1 MHKMTRFLLSLL
13 AVAAM
18 AAGCSKS
25 DGTDPAPAP
34 SPQGGTP
41 IAVHGKALTVESKA
55 PFEGTIQGGN
65 TLKALV
71 LGSQTTGDYTTAY
84 CKGTM
89 TFNDESS
96 SVGYDAEGFS
106 GTKAYPAGGSNLF
119 LAGLYP
125 IDGQFTSQNW
135 TVNGTTA
142 AYTFTGVED
151 VMSAPQVTTTKTQ
164 ADAGTYQT
172 LAFSHQLTL
181 LEVQVVAEDASAATA
196 WGKLQEVKLTGTFGN
211 VATVTLA
218 TGAAALSGTVEGWP
232 VYDAT
237 AHTAITGADIS
248 IPAATDHSTTA
259 KIKESATKVG
269 YTMVAP
275 ITATGTG
282 DFMVAVTTLPAGGS
296 STTKSGISIDLKDT
310 AGSTFTGDT
319 KGKKFVITLI
329 FRAKDIQAVG
339 SVTDWVDGGSADA
352 DVD

>member
-1 MHKMTRFLLSLL
+1 MTRFLLSLL

-18 AAGCSKS
+18 ASGCSKN
-25 DGTDPAPAP
+25 DGTTPTPAPQP
-34 SPQGGTP
+34 DGTP
-41 IAVHGKALTVESKA
+41 IAVCGKALTVSSKA
-55 PFEGTIQGGN
+55 PFEGTIGNTN

-71 LGSQTTGDYTTAY
+71 LGSQTTGDYTTTY

-89 TFNDESS
+89 TFSDQSS
-96 SVGYDAEGFS
+96 SVGYDADGFS
-106 GTKAYPAGGSNLF
+106 GTKAYPAGGSDLF

-125 IDGQFTSQNW
+125 IDGQFTGQNW

-181 LEVQVVAEDASAATA
+181 LEIQVVAEDAGAATA
-196 WGKLQEVKLTGTFGN
+196 WGTLQEIKFTGTFGN
-211 VATVTLA
+211 TATVTLA
-218 TGAAALSGTVEGWP
+218 SGESVISGSAAGWKI
-232 VYDAT
+232 YDAT
-237 AHTAITGADIS
+237 THNAITGAS
-248 IPAATDHSTTA
+248 ITIPTATDHTTTE
-259 KIKESATKVG
+259 KIKESAEKVG

-282 DFMVAVTTLPAGGS
+282 DFTASVTTLPSGGT
-296 STTKSGISIDLKDT
+296 STTKAGISIDLKNT
-310 AGSTFTGDT
+310 TGTTFTGDT
-319 KGKKFVITLI
+319 KGKKFVVTLI